1 MTNDNSTLSD
11 RLYKFKHECKVC
23 HKIFYNESRM
33 NRFCSEECERIYKS
47 QKITDWTKKV
57 KETHRPIIDI
67 AKAATEAGMTY
78 GEYVARHIDNK

>member
-11 RLYKFKHECKVC
+11 HLCMFKHECKVC

-47 QKITDWTKKV
+47 QKIKDWTKKV
-57 KETHRPIIDI
+57 KETHQVIIDI

-78 GEYVARHIDNK
+78 GEYVAKHLNNH